1 MATNWSGLSLT
12 KNIGEVKNLSE
23 YLAKSDIFVMT
34 FINEGFP
41 NTILEAISVGLPII
55 STDCP
60 SGPREILTK
69 IENDDSSYYK
79 EYGVLVSAPI
89 SSRNLYESINV
100 NKLIIDE
107 LKEVILD
114 LVNNVDLHSYY
125 SKKSLNR
132 IKDFSEKKILLEWES
147 ILSK

>member
-1 MATNWSGLSLT
+1 
-12 KNIGEVKNLSE
+12 
-23 YLAKSDIFVMT
+23 MT